1 MQKFISFLIC
11 VFALIS
17 LNAQW
22 YVKPRSIS
30 TDLNSCNNIAVCEIY
45 GVTSPGFVYL
55 HVGPSPG
62 FVPPV
67 LISDGD
73 TLIDY
78 CFYDV
83 GTNGSH
89 ELAIYNSNGYVHQFL
104 TYSTL
109 ITEDFNYDV
118 SSYTPPTNEV
128 SMDGSMTITFDS
140 AVTSYTLQAEQ
151 NNLNYPAITIVDPY
165 TLNLNG
171 INEGYITFYIQNPV
185 DIYDYAIFR
194 IFAGDP
200 YDAYFVDSLNTGISF
215 QHANSGCDGWI
226 NIQPLN
232 AVGTV
237 YNAWSDNTTNEL
249 TRTNLCPGV
258 YGVYTYELVG
268 SSYSGSID
276 TIVITNDNTTFID
289 SSLFSIVPQD
299 TSYYFEDACTFDYG
313 LPIDSVHYSE
323 DTVFFS
329 GGLLIA
335 TFDMILYQGNNMV
348 TISDSLITLSDSTV
362 LLDVVLYCTLFKSDD
377 FLGRRIMFLRGVD
390 NHFFTQPNMAS
401 VTEFK
406 EEQKPRIYPVP
417 AQNLLTIDFVQSGDY
432 KITVL
437 DYQGR
442 IYNSLEVTQTSQV
455 TLATES
461 LPIGAYVLVV
471 ESDQSVEKYRFVKGT
486 N

>member
-11 VFALIS
+11 TFTIIS

-22 YVKPRSIS
+22 YAKPRSIS
-30 TDLNSCNNIAVCEIY
+30 TVLNSCNSIAVCEIY
-45 GVTSPGFVYL
+45 GVTSPGFVY
-55 HVGPSPG
+55 VNDGPTPG
-62 FVPPV
+62 FNTPV
-67 LISDGD
+67 YVSNGD
-73 TLIDY
+73 TMTDF
-78 CFYDV
+78 CFYE
-83 GTNGSH
+83 NGVTGYQ
-89 ELAIYNSNGYVHQFL
+89 ELAVFNSNGYISQFL

-109 ITEDFNYDV
+109 ITEDFNYNI
-118 SSYTPPTNEV
+118 SSYVAPTNET
-128 SMDGSMTITFDS
+128 SIDGSFIITFDS
-140 AVTSYTLQAEQ
+140 TVTAYTLQVYQ
-151 NNLNYPAITIVDPY
+151 NGNNP
-165 TLNLNG
+165 G
-171 INEGYITFYIQNPV
+171 INILDQYSLELTAIDEGYVTIYIQNPS
-185 DIYDYAIFR
+185 DIYDYALFSIY
-194 IFAGDP
+194 AGDP
-200 YDAYFVDSLNTGISF
+200 YESYFLDSLNTGISF

-237 YNAWSDNTTNEL
+237 YNEWSDGTANEL

-258 YGVYTYELVG
+258 YGVYTYEFVG

-313 LPIDSVHYSE
+313 LPIDSVDYSE

-362 LLDVVLYCTLFKSDD
+362 LLDVVVYCTLFKSDD

-390 NHFFTQPNMAS
+390 NHLFTQPNMVS
-401 VTEFK
+401 VTES
-406 EEQKPRIYPVP
+406 EIEQTTRIYPVP
-417 AQNLLTIDFVQSGDY
+417 AQNNLTVDFIESGDY

-442 IYNSLEVTQTSQV
+442 IYNSIEVTQTSQV

-471 ESDQSVEKYRFVKGT
+471 ESDHSVEKHRFVKGT